1 MADNNII
8 IKITSEA
15 DLDAAQKQLKDME
28 SAAYDLTKQ
37 MADLKKAE
45 AEELKALEAKIKKSQ
60 EVIAANKKYIEENQ
74 LAAKAAEQFNKA
86 IADEEKKIE
95 ETNKAIDAAR
105 KKHKDLIM
113 TKQDEIKANKQ
124 SITEINKQIKSYK
137 NLQGEGGRMVLQL
150 RAMREE
156 LQRMEDSGEFG
167 TKAFTELAIAAA
179 KLEDQIGDT
188 QARIKILSSD
198 TLGLDTV
205 MGVQDGL
212 AGAFYVATSA
222 AEVFGTDM
230 EKLQEA
236 FYRVQAAMSAVQGIQ
251 QIANTLNKDS
261 VVSVVAQTAASKLK
275 EKAEARMAKTTAK
288 KAAATVVDTAA
299 NVANTAAQTANTVA
313 TKTATKAQWS
323 LNAAIAA
330 NPMMW
335 LVGIILAVVAALALV
350 GVGIGAFIHSFTDA
364 GKAQKAFK
372 DASKELENVQR
383 ENAVGEAERAFKRQE
398 HIKKTTEAEEK
409 ALAEAEKRNASEVEM
424 ALIKQKYAKQAA
436 TETAKYVDDEVKR
449 NQKEID
455 QLKIMV
461 DAKKAEVAARRDG
474 GKKQKKAMEE
484 LAEVEQQYYEA
495 MQKTADLE
503 QERTDAMKAE
513 VDAAN
518 ELRIAREN
526 MQREAQ
532 QANIDLMRE
541 GAAKE
546 IAQINLNYKE
556 RLKTLQGD
564 SMEENELR
572 VALLEKQEKEIE
584 AVRKKYALQ
593 AQQTAIQEQ
602 KNLLTAMSQASGT
615 EQDYADQIKLTKEIA
630 EAEAQAKIDALDRA
644 AMGED
649 AYKAEV
655 ESIRLELNNNLRDI
669 DNQYIAHL
677 NENEKR
683 KTEIAVMEAEARTNI
698 LRGNESIEEQKAAW
712 QDYYNTRRDQIT
724 QNEAFEIEAINRS
737 TDTAEVKEAK
747 ITEIQARYQAE
758 RENLKKDE
766 ATKFSEIDSQYLD
779 ELQRNVEKAERAA
792 EKAQGG
798 GKLVALE
805 ERFNAEQA
813 LYAKQQEQ
821 LDAQYAAGI
830 ISHQEYEN
838 QRWEITKATEDS
850 IAAYREEKMQTVL
863 DAFNMALETMQQ
875 VSDMAFGAIQDN
887 IQAEMDALD
896 EMYTTDAEEAKENAN
911 KKYISEKELADKKAA
926 LELKAAKYAKA
937 QALINAAINTAL
949 AITSAL
955 TVPPPMS
962 FISAALAGV
971 MGAAQIAAIAA
982 KPLAQYAKGRKG
994 GKGEYALV
1002 GEKGAEIM
1010 YVPNGA
1016 SIIPNHKINDM
1027 SAWGDYGVP
1036 TLPIPA
1042 SANINQD
1049 VLNQAVVAQG
1059 MVIDYDRLG
1068 KAVAAAMP
1076 KQKQVSVNVDRSG
1089 ITVQSGRDTRTYLNT
1104 KYNGS
1109 WT

>member
-15 DLDAAQKQLKDME
+15 NLDDAQKQLKALTQRAKEQERALQDLSDQE
-28 SAAYDLTKQ
+28 KEDARSIKALGLEEEKLAKRLKENKRYYQDLKAQKKDDIAATKQ
-37 MADLKKAE
+37 N
-45 AEELKALEAKIKKSQ
+45 I
-60 EVIAANKKYIEENQ
+60 
-74 LAAKAAEQFNKA
+74 KA
-86 IADEEKKIE
+86 I
-95 ETNKAIDAAR
+95 
-105 KKHKDLIM
+105 
-113 TKQDEIKANKQ
+113 QD
-124 SITEINKQIKSYK
+124 QIKSYK
-137 NLQGEGGRMVLQL
+137 NLTGQGGRMVMQL

-167 TKAFTELAIAAA
+167 TKAFTDLAIAAA

-261 VVSVVAQTAASKLK
+261 VVSVVAQTAAAKLR
-275 EKAEARMAKTTAK
+275 EKAELRV
-288 KAAATVVDTAA
+288 AAATAT
-299 NVANTAAQTANTVA
+299 NTVA
-313 TKTATKAQWS
+313 TGTQTVATSLATKAQIA
-323 LNAAIAA
+323 LNTAIAA
-330 NPMMW
+330 NPLAW
-335 LVGIILAVVAALALV
+335 LIGIIVAAVAAVAALAV
-350 GVGIGAFIHSFTDA
+350 GVGALIHSFTAA
-364 GKAQKAFK
+364 GKAQKSYK
-372 DASKELENVQR
+372 EASKELENVQR

-398 HIKKTTEAEEK
+398 QIKKTTEAEEK

-461 DAKKAEVAARRDG
+461 GAKKAEVEARRDG

-556 RLKTLQGD
+556 QLKAVQGN
-564 SMEENELR
+564 SEEEIALR
-572 VALLEKQEKEIE
+572 KALLAKQAKEI
-584 AVRKKYALQ
+584 ADVRKKYALE

-602 KNLLTAMSQASGT
+602 KNLLTLMSQAGGT
-615 EQDYADQIKLTKEIA
+615 EEDYQDQIKLTKEIA
-630 EAEAQAKIDALDRA
+630 EAEAQAKIDALDKT
-644 AMGED
+644 AMSKK
-649 AYKAEV
+649 AYAAEV
-655 ESIRLELNNNLRDI
+655 KAIELELANTLREI
-669 DNQYIAHL
+669 DEQEVQRA
-677 NENEKR
+677 NENAKR
-683 KTEIAVMEAEARTNI
+683 KTEIALMEAEAATRTLNGAESAEYQKKVWENYYDERAKQI
-698 LRGNESIEEQKAAW
+698 DENEKH
-712 QDYYNTRRDQIT
+712 
-724 QNEAFEIEAINRS
+724 EIEAINRS
-737 TDTAEVKEAK
+737 TATAEEKEAQ
-747 ITEIQARYQAE
+747 ITLIQKNAQKE
-758 RENLKKDE
+758 REDLKKEE
-766 ATKFSEIDSQYLD
+766 AGKFSEIDAQYLD
-779 ELQRNVEKAERAA
+779 ELQRNVEKSERDV

-798 GKLVALE
+798 AKLQAIQ
-805 ERFNAEQA
+805 ERFEAEQA
-813 LYAKQQEQ
+813 LYAEQQNQ
-821 LDAQYAAGI
+821 LKAQYDAGLI
-830 ISHQEYEN
+830 QEQEYEN
-838 QRWEITKATEDS
+838 QRWEIIKATEDS
-850 IAAYREEKMQTVL
+850 IAAYREDKMQTVL
-863 DAFNMALETMQQ
+863 DGFNLALDTMQQ
-875 VSDMAFGAIQDN
+875 VSDMVFGAIQDN

-955 TVPPPMS
+955 TTPPPMS
-962 FISAALAGV
+962 FISAALAGA

-1076 KQKQVSVNVDRSG
+1076 KQKQVSVNVDRNG
-1089 ITVQSGRDTRTYLNT
+1089 ITVQQGHDTRTYLNT
-1104 KYNGS
+1104 KYTGAWS
-1109 WT
+1109 